1 MKKKILK
8 PAFIVILLIAGSALF
23 AQPGGGGGG
32 SGGGGTPPPGTGA
45 PIDGGSI
52 AFLAGVVGYVYFQ
65 LRQQQ
70 QKPTA

>member
-1 MKKKILK
+1 MKRNILK
-8 PAFIVILLIAGSALF
+8 STMIFALLIAGSTLF

-52 AFLAGVVGYVYFQ
+52 AFLAGVVGYVYTQ
-65 LRQQQ
+65 LKQQ
-70 QKPTA
+70 QKK